1 MRKLMLFL
9 SIIIIPIFV
18 DAQYFGK
25 NKPRYKSFDFK
36 VKETPHFDIYYYMRN
51 KETVDWL
58 AQESEQWYD
67 FISDMLYH
75 EIPFNNPILFY
86 DNHADFQQTNAI
98 SGGIGVGTG
107 GVTEGFK
114 NRVIMPLTFTNQ
126 QTHQV
131 LGHELVHAFQF
142 NIIIGGENTS
152 IRSLSNLPLW
162 MIEGMAEYLSLG
174 RTDAFT
180 AMWMRNAILNDDVP
194 SFKEMYHPKYFPYR
208 YGQTAWS
215 FLAGKFGDQALR
227 PLFHNTAVH
236 GLDVA
241 VDSLFHMKTKDLSDE
256 WEQALKDNFEP
267 YLRDKKESKF
277 GKTILS
283 EENSGKINVS
293 PSISPNGKYLV
304 FLSEKDLFSTDLF
317 LAEARTG
324 KIVKKLSSLVKD
336 GDLDAYNFLES
347 AGTWS
352 PNSKEFAFVAF
363 SKGVNKLIIKNIE
376 SGSTIESIEIPKLP
390 AFSTPVWSPDG
401 KEIVVTGSANGHT
414 DLYAYNIKRKKAR
427 KLTDDFYSEIQPD
440 FSKDGSKLVFS
451 YDKRSFDE
459 GRTNGQ
465 WTFDLAIMDYETG
478 EIEILDLFKG
488 ANNIN
493 PNFDHDGNIYFM
505 SDRDGFRN
513 LYEYDVTKDEVMQ
526 MTDYLT
532 GISGISRFSPMIS
545 SSEKVDRVLFSHYY
559 GKGYSIIS
567 AKSTQLLNKPV
578 DRNDVDFSAAEL
590 PNPASGKKEFVTEF
604 HESIDEIDYLS
615 ATSFRNKK
623 YESKFK
629 LDYIG
634 GGGGIGVSNS
644 QYGSYTGLQGGI
656 DMLFGDML
664 GNNQIFAQIA
674 LNGTVYDFGG
684 QVNYINK
691 KNPIAWGFGIS
702 HVPQITGARN
712 LLGNVPFTDRDGNLI
727 TDENGDQV
735 LTIVDELNL
744 IRIFNQSV
752 GGFAQLPITT
762 KLRLEAGTSI
772 GHQGFRWDR
781 TRNFFTNDGL
791 FLFIDQRREKLDTPD
806 ELTFNQFFTIKK
818 GLTGGANIA
827 LVGDNSNFGLTAPL
841 NGHRFRLSAEYSYG
855 VNEYYGL
862 LADYR
867 KYIRLNPVTVAFRGL
882 GYLRFEKDVSSVY
895 PFYVGNMG
903 FVRGYDF
910 IFSNSFSS
918 IIGDTN
924 LAQLLGSKLGL
935 FNFEVR
941 LPFSGPAQ
949 LSVIKSNILFTDLNF
964 FFDAGVAFDKFS
976 HFSDGEPIGFDGNGN
991 EVRRKPELAMSVG
1004 VSVRINLFGALILEP
1019 YWAYPLQ
1026 KDSRIVFGLNFIPG
1040 W

>member
-1 MRKLMLFL
+1 MRKLILLL
-9 SIIIIPIFV
+9 SVITIPILAE
-18 DAQYFGK
+18 AQYFGK

-51 KETVDWL
+51 KETIDWL

-75 EIPFNNPILFY
+75 EIPFHNPVLFY
-86 DNHADFQQTNAI
+86 NNHADFQQTNAI

-142 NIIIGGENTS
+142 NMIIDGENTN

-174 RTDAFT
+174 RVDAFT

-215 FLAGKFGDQALR
+215 FLAGKFGDQIIR
-227 PLFHNTAVH
+227 PLFQNTAVH
-236 GLDVA
+236 GLRIAIDTVLHIKM
-241 VDSLFHMKTKDLSDE
+241 SDLSDE

-277 GKTILS
+277 GKEILS
-283 EENSGKINVS
+283 KENSGNINVS

-324 KIVKKLSSLVKD
+324 KIIKKLSSLVKD

-347 AGTWS
+347 SGTWS
-352 PNSKEFAFVAF
+352 PDSKKFAFIAF
-363 SKGVNKLIIKNIE
+363 SKGVNKLIIKNVE
-376 SGSTIESIEIPKLP
+376 NSKTVQTIEIPKLP

-401 KEIVVTGSANGHT
+401 KEIVVTGSANGQT
-414 DLYAYNIKRKKAR
+414 DLFAYNLKRKKVR
-427 KLTDDFYSEIQPD
+427 RLTDDFYSEIQPD
-440 FSKDGSKLVFS
+440 FSKDGSKLIFS

-465 WTFDLAIMDYETG
+465 WTFDLAIMDYESG
-478 EIEILDLFKG
+478 EIKVLDLFKG

-493 PNFDHDGNIYFM
+493 PNFDHEGNIYFM

-513 LYEYDVTKDEVMQ
+513 LYKYDLAQDEVLQ

-532 GISGISRFSPMIS
+532 GISGISRLSPMIS

-559 GKGYSIIS
+559 GKGYSIVS
-567 AKSTQLLNKPV
+567 AKSTQLLNKVV
-578 DRNDVDFSAAEL
+578 DRKEVDFSAATL
-590 PNPASGKKEFVTEF
+590 PNPTSGKREFVTEY
-604 HESIDEIDYLS
+604 HESIDEIDYVS
-615 ATSFRNKK
+615 TESFRNKK
-623 YESKFK
+623 YESKFE

-644 QYGSYTGLQGGI
+644 LYGSYTGLQGGI
-656 DMLFGDML
+656 DLLFGDML
-664 GNNQIFAQIA
+664 GNNQLFAQVA

-691 KNPIAWGFGIS
+691 KNPIAWGFGVS
-702 HVPQITGARN
+702 HVPQITGGRSP
-712 LLGNVPFTDRDGNLI
+712 LRITQLTDRDGNVV
-727 TDENGDQV
+727 TDGEGNPI
-735 LTIVDELNL
+735 LAIVDELNL

-752 GGFAQLPITT
+752 GGFAQLPFST
-762 KLRLEAGTSI
+762 KLRLEAGASI
-772 GHQGFRWDR
+772 GYQTFRWDR
-781 TRNFFTNDGL
+781 TQNFFTIDG
-791 FLFIDQRREKLDTPD
+791 FLFIDQRKEKLDTPD

-818 GLTGGANIA
+818 GLTGSANIA

-841 NGHRFRLSAEYSYG
+841 NGYRYRLSAEYSYG
-855 VNEYYGL
+855 VNQYYGL

-867 KYIRLNPVTVAFRGL
+867 KYIRLSPITVAFRGL
-882 GYLRFEKDVSSVY
+882 GYLRFEKDISSIY

-910 IFSNSFSS
+910 IFSNNFSN
-918 IIGDTN
+918 IIGDVN
-924 LAQLLGSKLGL
+924 IAQLQGSKLGL

-941 LPFSGPAQ
+941 LPFTGPRQ
-949 LSVIKSNILFTDLNF
+949 LSVIKSNVLFTDLNF
-964 FFDAGVAFDKFS
+964 FFDAGVAFDRFS
-976 HFSDGEPIGFDGNGN
+976 HFRDGEPIGFDINGK
-991 EVRRKPELAMSVG
+991 EILGKPELAMSAG
-1004 VSVRINLFGALILEP
+1004 VSVRVNLFGVLILEP

-1026 KDSRIVFGLNFIPG
+1026 PNSRIVFGLNFIPG